1 MFKEIDAI
9 KDLAFKYSKQQLGSM
24 AQSGLIDTQK
34 AVLAAMM
41 RDRVAKEDT
50 KPPTTTVAQEA
61 FGIQPPQQM
70 AQAQPQ
76 PQPQQMG
83 MPQEAPVQMAAS
95 GGITSLPVQE
105 QDYAG
110 GGIVA
115 FADGGDTG
123 YEYKFNPDTGEY
135 TLIGEKKKEVAV
147 DTRKHLGAAGLGIF
161 GSEGM
166 DLMTGLPKG
175 NMRDPVLGFA
185 DGGVAHFDSGGFNF
199 PAGSLMG
206 MYQKY
211 RTEQPSAGA
220 EASMALEELDARIA
234 ATPPGPTR
242 DKMVANREL
251 YSKAPGSFT
260 AQGIKANTQQFPV
273 GIIAT
278 PEGQQAQ
285 QTQQT
290 FAPTVPG
297 ASDSVTSPFGNAT
310 PPVPGTNKAPAG
322 TGGRPRL
329 PALNE
334 PSGKIDIKEYN
345 ARPVQE
351 LDVLAK
357 ERSEAYRKAGI
368 DPDLYKSMIEKEEG
382 KKEGISKRKE
392 EAKGEFLMNLGL
404 GLVGAR
410 RGQEG
415 ERLSESAKNA
425 MLSYKDSMKDVRA
438 TEEKL
443 DDRINS
449 FRLADQ
455 QAKKT
460 GTDADI
466 AKRDRQAELV
476 EAAKIKNIDARNTA
490 NAEEAKV
497 GANLFGTKMQA
508 DTARYVAQLHANTQR
523 EMNTLVKQGQLDA
536 KIAQVLLTSEK
547 NFMDANA
554 MSYVG
559 KPQELAQDARAH
571 AMEAAKAYLPGS
583 TAAKSNLAAAPA
595 PTADLYKN
603 KYGITPT
610 KG

>member
-76 PQPQQMG
+76 SQQPQQMG

-115 FADGGDTG
+115 FADGGDT
-123 YEYKFNPDTGEY
+123 D
-135 TLIGEKKKEVAV
+135 
-147 DTRKHLGAAGLGIF
+147 D
-161 GSEGM
+161 
-166 DLMTGLPKG
+166 
-175 NMRDPVLGFA
+175 
-185 DGGVAHFDSGGFNF
+185 GVAHFDQGGFNF
-199 PAGSLMG
+199 PQGSLMG

-310 PPVPGTNKAPAG
+310 PPVPGTNKAR
-322 TGGRPRL
+322 TNVGGPRL

-351 LDVLAK
+351 LDALAK

-368 DPDLYKSMIEKEEG
+368 DPDLYKGMIEKEEG
-382 KKEGISKRKE
+382 KREGLGKRKE

-415 ERLSESAKNA
+415 EKLSESGRNA
-425 MLSYKDSMKDVRA
+425 MLSYKESMKDVRA

-466 AKRDRQAELV
+466 AKRDRQGELV

>member
-1 MFKEIDAI
+1 MFGQIDEI
-9 KDLAFKYSKQQLGSM
+9 KNLAFKYSKQQLGRM
-24 AQSGLIDTQK
+24 VQMGMIDPQK
-34 AVLAAMM
+34 AMMAGMM

-50 KPPTTTVAQEA
+50 KPPTTTVAQDVLGA
-61 FGIQPPQQM
+61 APQVQQP
-70 AQAQPQ
+70 A
-76 PQPQQMG
+76 QPQQMG
-83 MPQEAPVQMAAS
+83 MPQQAPASQAPVQMAAT

-123 YEYKFNPDTGEY
+123 YEYKFNPDTGGY
-135 TLIGEKKKEVAV
+135 TLIGEKKKEIPV
-147 DTRKHLGAAGLGIF
+147 DTRQHLGAAGLGVF

-185 DGGVAHFDSGGFNF
+185 DGGVAHYYEGGTTS
-199 PAGSLMG
+199 PMG
-206 MYQKY
+206 RWWK
-211 RTEQPSAGA
+211 GVG
-220 EASMALEELDARIA
+220 A
-234 ATPPGPTR
+234 ATPEQQATYAAQQEQQAREQALLARQNQLGGLFGLQQQSPEQQAEYEQIQ
-242 DKMVANREL
+242 KELIANRKGL
-251 YSKAPGSFT
+251 NGIAPNQTFPTSTNPNAPVTGSLDT
-260 AQGIKANTQQFPV
+260 ANTTPW
-273 GIIAT
+273 IDAT
-278 PEGQQAQ
+278 GKA
-285 QTQQT
+285 
-290 FAPTVPG
+290 TVDKPAG
-297 ASDSVTSPFGNAT
+297 
-310 PPVPGTNKAPAG
+310 GTGTG

-334 PSGKIDIKEYN
+334 PTGKIDIKEYN
-345 ARPVQE
+345 AKPVQE

-382 KKEGISKRKE
+382 KREGLGKRKE

-404 GLVGAR
+404 GLTQAK
-410 RGQEG
+410 RGQEFAALG
-415 ERLSESAKNA
+415 AGAKEGLA
-425 MLSYKDSMKDVRA
+425 SYKDAMKDVRA

-466 AKRDRQAELV
+466 AKRDRQGELV
-476 EAAKIKNIDARNTA
+476 EAAKIKNIEARNAA

-497 GANLFGTKMQA
+497 GANIYGTKMQA
-508 DTARYVAQLHANTQR
+508 ETARYVAQLHANTQK

-536 KIAQVLLTSEK
+536 KVAQVLLTSEK

-554 MSYVG
+554 NSFIG
-559 KPQELAQDARAH
+559 KPDELARAARAH
-571 AMEAAKAYLPGS
+571 AMEAAKVYLPNS
-583 TAAKSNLAAAPA
+583 AVANSSMAPAPA
-595 PTADLYKN
+595 PTADIYKN

>member
-1 MFKEIDAI
+1 MFGQIDEI
-9 KDLAFKYSKQQLGSM
+9 KNLAFKYSKQQLGSM
-24 AQSGLIDTQK
+24 AQNGLIDTQK

-76 PQPQQMG
+76 SQQPQQMG

-115 FADGGDTG
+115 FADGG
-123 YEYKFNPDTGEY
+123 E
-135 TLIGEKKKEVAV
+135 
-147 DTRKHLGAAGLGIF
+147 
-161 GSEGM
+161 
-166 DLMTGLPKG
+166 
-175 NMRDPVLGFA
+175 A
-185 DGGVAHFDSGGFNF
+185 DDGVAHFDQGGFNF
-199 PAGSLMG
+199 PQGSLMG

-273 GIIAT
+273 GIVAT

-285 QTQQT
+285 QNTGIT
-290 FAPTVPG
+290 TN
-297 ASDSVTSPFGNAT
+297 TNPFYT
-310 PPVPGTNKAPAG
+310 PPAPEAAADKTGTGKAPSANV
-322 TGGRPRL
+322 GGPRL
-329 PALNE
+329 PTLNR
-334 PSGKIDIKEYN
+334 PSGKIDIQEYT
-345 ARPVQE
+345 AKPAQE
-351 LDVLAK
+351 LDEITAEQK
-357 ERSEAYRKAGI
+357 AAYIKAGY
-368 DPDLYKSMIEKEEG
+368 DPDMYKKFGEKDEG
-382 KKEGISKRKE
+382 KRGELSKRKE

-415 ERLSESAKNA
+415 EKLSESAKNA
-425 MLSYKDSMKDVRA
+425 MSSYKDSMKDVRA

-443 DDRINS
+443 DE
-449 FRLADQ
+449 RLRTYEMADN

-460 GTDADI
+460 GTDAAF
-466 AKRDRQAELV
+466 AKRDRQKELV

-490 NAEEAKV
+490 NAEEAKI
-497 GANLFGTKMQA
+497 GANLFGTETQA
-508 DTARYVAQLHANTQR
+508 NTAKYVAQLHANTQR